1 MNHTNDVNHGRSLSY
16 LWLLVLV
23 LAACTPARE
32 PATPATVAD
41 VMDNVITRIYE
52 KVSPEKFG
60 TIDEAFL
67 LKAITDE
74 EKQVLATRYQHFD
87 VNVPVTVSL
96 MRHKDQT
103 VLPFWLKDAG
113 FVKTTDVVKNEEYEY
128 EVWQK
133 DFPAGEVQLGI
144 NGFDKHRPVYFICV
158 GPQNKADKLV
168 ITNVYPDYVLDT
180 MRVGA
185 FTYHDWSGLLLTAVP
200 PHLAG
205 QTLFTTVRGRAR
217 EAHVVDGF
225 RKTDF
230 PASNQPDQ
238 LMLNWSGPTQTTIDI
253 QWRTDTTV
261 ADGVVR
267 YWKPGTADTL
277 ETAAEFKVLQD
288 RMLYNDRY
296 VRRHHAL
303 LTALTPGTRYFYQA
317 GSKGKN
323 IWSGVSSFETQAS
336 GADRFSW
343 VWFGDTHCFPDSGRI
358 VSLAQRDNPDAAFYT
373 IAGDIVS
380 TGLYR
385 NEWDQLFGYSHNAFA
400 SKPLMPV
407 PGNHDR
413 QDGLGAQL
421 YYDLFSLPQNGPE
434 KVDKES
440 SYAFEYGNALFIM
453 IDATQEVSA
462 HTAWIEEQLKQT
474 KAEWK
479 FVMFHFPP
487 YNFEEPYLDIQQAW
501 VPLFDKYHV
510 DMVLG
515 GHIHYYMRSKP
526 MKAGQVVPSFA
537 EGTVYAVSISI
548 PGVHDN
554 VTPEP
559 YAVEQDASGYYYQ
572 RMEING
578 KTLKYKAVN
587 VQGKVRDQF
596 TIVK

>member
-1 MNHTNDVNHGRSLSY
+1 MPGKFYFIGCLSY

-23 LAACTPARE
+23 LAACTPPRQ
-32 PATPATVAD
+32 PAAPATVAD
-41 VMDNVITRIYE
+41 VMDHVITRIYE
-52 KVSPEKFG
+52 KVPPQKFG
-60 TIDEAFL
+60 NIDEAFL
-67 LKAITDE
+67 LKAITAE
-74 EKQVLATRYQHFD
+74 EKKVLSTRYQHFD
-87 VNVPVTVSL
+87 VNVPVVVSL
-96 MRHKDQT
+96 MWNKDQA

-113 FVKTTDVVKNEEYEY
+113 FVKTAGVVRNKEYEY

-133 DFPAGEVQLGI
+133 NFPAGEVQLGI
-144 NGFDKHRPVYFICV
+144 NGFDKHRPVYFIAV
-158 GPQNKADKLV
+158 APQNKTDKLA

-180 MRVGA
+180 LRVGA
-185 FTYHDWSGLLLTAVP
+185 FTYHDWSDLVLTEVP

-230 PASNQPDQ
+230 PSSHQPDQ
-238 LMLNWSGPTQTTIDI
+238 LMLNWSGPTQTSIDI

-261 ADGVVR
+261 SDGVVR
-267 YWKPGTADTL
+267 YWKTGTADTL
-277 ETAAEFKVLQD
+277 VTAAEFKVLED

-296 VRRHHAL
+296 VHRHHAL
-303 LTALTPGTRYFYQA
+303 LTALSPGARYFYQA
-317 GSKGKN
+317 GSKHKN
-323 IWSGVSSFETQAS
+323 FWSAISSFETQPTV
-336 GADRFSW
+336 ADHFSW

-358 VSLAQRDNPDAAFYT
+358 VSLAQRDNPDAAFYS

-421 YYDLFSLPQNGPE
+421 YYDLFSLPPNGPA
-434 KVDKES
+434 KVDRES

-474 KAEWK
+474 KATWK

-487 YNFEEPYLDIQQAW
+487 YNFEEPYLDIKEAW

-526 MKAGQVVPSFA
+526 MKAGQVVKSFA
-537 EGTVYAVSISI
+537 DGTVYAVSISI

-559 YAVEQDASGYYYQ
+559 YAVEQDPAGYYYQ

-578 KTLKYKAVN
+578 KTLKYKAVS
-587 VQGKVRDQF
+587 VQGKVRDEF

>member
-1 MNHTNDVNHGRSLSY
+1 MNHTNHVNHGRSLSY
-16 LWLLVLV
+16 LWLVVLV
-23 LAACTPARE
+23 LAACSPARE

-67 LKAITDE
+67 LKAITEE

-113 FVKTTDVVKNEEYEY
+113 FVKTTDVVKNEEHEY

-158 GPQNKADKLV
+158 APQHKADKLA
-168 ITNVYPDYVLDT
+168 ITKVYPDYVLDT

-185 FTYHDWSGLLLTAVP
+185 FTYHDWSGLLLTEVP
-200 PHLAG
+200 PHLVG

-230 PASNQPDQ
+230 PSSNQPDQ

-277 ETAAEFKVLQD
+277 ETAAEFKALQD

-323 IWSGVSSFETQAS
+323 LWSAVSSFETQAS
-336 GADRFSW
+336 DVDRFSW

-358 VSLAQRDNPDAAFYT
+358 VSLAQRDNPDAAFYS

-453 IDATQEVSA
+453 IDATQEVSD

-501 VPLFDKYHV
+501 GLLFDKYHV